1 MSEDGDDDLGE
12 KIAAFLASD
21 PIGVA
26 GASRDPSKYGHRVLA
41 ALLESGRRAIPVH
54 PKEEEILGASTVP
67 SVAALPPGT
76 RALSL
81 ITPPPVS
88 EKIIADA
95 LAHGFDRFWLQP
107 GAESPAAIAAAE
119 AAGAAVIAGG
129 PCILVSLSQERGR
142 RAAGGRGGGSGPE

>member
-1 MSEDGDDDLGE
+1 MSGDDDDDLGE

-26 GASRDPSKYGHRVLA
+26 GASQDPSKYGHRVLA

-54 PKEEEILGASTVP
+54 PKEKEILGAAT
-67 SVAALPPGT
+67 VAAVGDLPRGT

-81 ITPPPVS
+81 ITPPPVT
-88 EKIIADA
+88 ERIVADA
-95 LAHGFDRFWLQP
+95 LARGFDRFWMQP

-142 RAAGGRGGGSGPE
+142 RAAGGGAGGSRRG